1 MRRVPGGPVSTR
13 TAGRS
18 GGRRNF
24 WLFALGSVWTFV
36 MAARAVDLLG
46 GPMWLG
52 MVFIAAGLALAG
64 YYLGRELLRWRRAR
78 RARR

>member
-1 MRRVPGGPVSTR
+1 
-13 TAGRS
+13 
-18 GGRRNF
+18 
-24 WLFALGSVWTFV
+24 